1 MQFVKG
7 QSGNPLGAGRTKP
20 FRDALRMELAAAGED
35 HKALREIAQNLI
47 AICRL
52 PEIGALPAIREMADR
67 MDGKV
72 PQGHGGDEELPPVQ
86 MIITGVPR
94 VGD

>member
-1 MQFVKG
+1 
-7 QSGNPLGAGRTKP
+7 
-20 FRDALRMELAAAGED
+20 
-35 HKALREIAQNLI
+35 
-47 AICRL
+47 
-52 PEIGALPAIREMADR
+52 